1 MDPRVHVISVAIKRV
16 ETQPPRQLV
25 TVVDAAMLNKPF
37 RPPFARKASG
47 KDPVSHK
54 SSEEPNAKRRRVDRL
69 SSQGK
74 AERSDEPL
82 LENIN
87 PPGPHLNV
95 DSSSNIAECYYRVLW
110 YSTLTL
116 IFCFIS
122 NLTKKVTYSFWPS
135 ARRKFTTKKHKVW
148 TGDGFLTVQAGFARL
163 RDASGKDLGKVAFN
177 APLLHGSTLSVA
189 GNEVEVDAVITRIEY
204 IKCMGDLD
212 AQRPAT
218 QDVKV
223 TQTRRVILEKDDVPR
238 AERLLNA
245 SAPKSVATQGRFKN
259 PLLSDTVLPQQDGPK
274 PTPRHD
280 PNQAGSLVMDRP
292 HSVPPGAK
300 VVEVVID
307 PILSGHLREHQQDGV
322 RFLYNCVV
330 HGHAYGSGY
339 GAILADEMGLGKTL
353 QTIALLWTLLKQ
365 NPIYGEPPLIKKAV
379 VVCPATLL
387 SNWRKEFTKWLGNE
401 RIGVLVADGT
411 KKLTDFTHG
420 KAYSVLVI
428 GYERLRSVQ
437 DELVKG
443 DGVDIV
449 VADEGHRLK
458 TAKNKSAKAI
468 TMLGTDRRILLSG
481 TPIQNNLSEFFAM
494 VEMVNPGALGGRY
507 RFKKKYEEPIIR
519 SRQPEAGEEDIRQG
533 EASSQRLVEITSAFI
548 LRRTADLISKHLP
561 PKTEYVVLCRPTTA
575 QINAYDAVLGSSAF
589 NSVLGSPEASL
600 QLITLL
606 KKVCNAPSL
615 VKSKQDDEPGDD
627 RIKDIASSVTA
638 SRVPSAPATASAKLN
653 VLARL
658 LHHLRTSTREK
669 VVLISNYTATIDL
682 LQAHLA
688 ANEFTFLRLDGT
700 TPSSKR
706 QDLVDSFNRSSADVC
721 FAFLLSAKAGGVGLN
736 LIGASRLVLFEADWN
751 PSTDLQAMARI
762 HRDGQKKPVSIYRL
776 LMAGG
781 IDEKIWQRQI
791 TKMGLADSVIDQ
803 KASASSF
810 TVAELMDLFTLD
822 LESTCQTHDLLGC
835 RCGGRGVRD
844 DAAQEPSG
852 QDSEVVN
859 LVGDSDEEDEEHEEQ
874 VIEEDEGDDLP
885 EFPTLTKASKVNM
898 EGQEQRIR
906 EQRTAAAKGAATK
919 AAAATESST
928 MQALMRY
935 AHIDVSRF
943 ASHTNDHASA
953 LPRDPSSHSNEL
965 PVSDEVLRKVLQ
977 EENHRVK
984 FIFSK
989 TSPQA

>member
-1 MDPRVHVISVAIKRV
+1 M
-16 ETQPPRQLV
+16 
-25 TVVDAAMLNKPF
+25 TVRDAAMLNKPF
-37 RPPFARKASG
+37 RPPLVRKASG
-47 KDPVSHK
+47 TGPGDDRIPDVR
-54 SSEEPNAKRRRVDRL
+54 NAKRRRVDTT
-69 SSQGK
+69 
-74 AERSDEPL
+74 RSEDEVDKTDEAL
-82 LENIN
+82 LENVN
-87 PPGPHLNV
+87 PPGPQLETDPSPNT
-95 DSSSNIAECYYRVLW
+95 AQCYYRVLW
-110 YSTLTL
+110 
-116 IFCFIS
+116 
-122 NLTKKVTYSFWPS
+122 
-135 ARRKFTTKKHKVW
+135 RKFTTKKHKVW
-148 TGDGFLTVQAGFARL
+148 TGDGFLAMQAGFARL
-163 RDASGKDLGKVAFN
+163 RDASGKELGKVAFN

-189 GNEVEVDAVITRIEY
+189 GNEVEVDAVITKVEY
-204 IKCMGDLD
+204 LKCMGDLD
-212 AQRPAT
+212 AQKPETPELKFT
-218 QDVKV
+218 QKRTV
-223 TQTRRVILEKDDVPR
+223 LEKDDMPKV
-238 AERLLNA
+238 ERSLNV

-259 PLLSDTVLPQQDGPK
+259 PLLSDTVLPQQDKSK

-280 PNQAGSLVMDRP
+280 PTQAGSLIMDRP
-292 HSVPPGAK
+292 PSVPPGAE
-300 VVEVVID
+300 VVDVVID
-307 PILSGHLREHQQDGV
+307 PILSAHLREHQRDGV

-420 KAYSVLVI
+420 KSYSVLVI

-437 DELVKG
+437 EELVKG

-494 VEMVNPGALGGRY
+494 VDMVNPGALGGRY
-507 RFKKKYEEPIIR
+507 RFKKRYEEPIIR
-519 SRQPEAGEEDIRQG
+519 SRQPEASEEDIRRG
-533 EASSQRLVEITSAFI
+533 EESSQRLAEITSTFI

-561 PKTEYVVLCRPTTA
+561 PKTEYVVLCRPTRA
-575 QINAYDAVLGSSAF
+575 QINAYEAVIGSSAF
-589 NSVLGSPEASL
+589 NSILGSPEASL

-638 SRVPSAPATASAKLN
+638 TRVSSAPATASAKLH
-653 VLARL
+653 VLGRL
-658 LHHLRTSTREK
+658 LHHLRTSTMEK
-669 VVLISNYTATIDL
+669 VVLISNYTATLDL

-706 QDLVDSFNRSSADVC
+706 QDLVDSFNRSSADAC

-776 LMAGG
+776 LLGGG

-810 TVAELMDLFTLD
+810 TVEELRDLFTLD
-822 LESTCQTHDLLGC
+822 LESTCQTHNLLGC
-835 RCGGRGVRD
+835 HCGGQGVRQ
-844 DAAQEPSG
+844 AVSEGTPG
-852 QDSEVVN
+852 QDIEVVD
-859 LVGDSDEEDEEHEEQ
+859 LVGDSDDEDHDEEENEQ
-874 VIEEDEGDDLP
+874 DDGDNHPVL
-885 EFPTLTKASKVNM
+885 PTLTKASKVNM
-898 EGQEQRIR
+898 ERQEQRIK
-906 EQRTAAAKGAATK
+906 EQRTEAAAKAKPAATT
-919 AAAATESST
+919 AESST

-935 AHIDVSRF
+935 SHIDVSKF
-943 ASHTNDHASA
+943 ANTSNDQEPSTVAGATTPQNPPETNM
-953 LPRDPSSHSNEL
+953 LPIT
-965 PVSDEVLRKVLQ
+965 DEVLRKVLQ
-977 EENHRVK
+977 EDNHRVK